1 MTRARTAF
9 VLGTGS
15 SLPARGT
22 PQPDNVPRLGVV
34 PALPASDMAPSE
46 LEFDWVFRRYSSY
59 VAAVAHRLLGRDD
72 EVDDT
77 VQEVFLAAVRGL
89 PQIRDPGAVKAWLAR
104 IAVRV
109 ARRKLR
115 VRRMR
120 AFLGSVDATD
130 YHNVAD
136 ATASPEERA
145 LVQRVYRVLDTLP
158 ANQRIAWTL
167 RHIEGEQLEA
177 VAALSGC
184 SLATAKRW
192 ISQAAQTLEETFADE

>member
-1 MTRARTAF
+1 MNRVRAA
-9 VLGTGS
+9 L
-15 SLPARGT
+15 
-22 PQPDNVPRLGVV
+22 QVV
-34 PALPASDMAPSE
+34 PALPASEMAPTE
-46 LEFDWVFRRYSSY
+46 LEFDWVFRRYSAY
-59 VAAVAHRLLGRDD
+59 VAAIAHRLLGRDD

-77 VQEVFLAAVRGL
+77 IQEVFLAAVRGL

-104 IAVRV
+104 ITVRV

-120 AFLGSVDATD
+120 AFFGSAETAD
-130 YHNVAD
+130 YHDVAD
-136 ATASPEERA
+136 GRASPEERA
-145 LVQRVYRVLDTLP
+145 LIQRVYRVLDTLP

-167 RHIEGEQLEA
+167 RHVEGEQLEE

-192 ISQAAQTLEETFADE
+192 IAQAAQTLEETFTDE

>member
-1 MTRARTAF
+1 MNRARAALQVVAPQEAGET
-9 VLGTGS
+9 TPGS
-15 SLPARGT
+15 L
-22 PQPDNVPRLGVV
+22 
-34 PALPASDMAPSE
+34 E
-46 LEFDWVFRRYSSY
+46 LDWVFRRYASY

-89 PQIRDPGAVKAWLAR
+89 RHVRDPLAVKSWLAR

-115 VRRMR
+115 LRRMR
-120 AFLGSVDATD
+120 AFFGALDTSMYYT
-130 YHNVAD
+130 VAD
-136 ATASPEERA
+136 ASASPEERA
-145 LVQRVYRVLDTLP
+145 LLARTYRVLDTLP

-167 RHIEGEQLEA
+167 RFVEGEQLEA
-177 VAALSGC
+177 VAVLSGC

-192 ISQAAQTLEETFADE
+192 ISNASRTLEEALTDD